1 MKSNRLSLSRRTFIK
16 KMSAGASA
24 VYLSPFLNACSQ
36 SGKAYPLFS
45 DTEIDVEIRLT
56 AMRDAVQILSGY
68 PTDVWRYKGELI
80 RGPENTIEHIQ
91 DSYLGPIL
99 HLHQGQN
106 IRIHFANQ
114 LGESSI
120 IHWHG
125 LHVPEAADGHPR
137 LVISP
142 GEEYIYE
149 FSVLDRAGTYWF
161 HPHPHGRTGPQV
173 NNGLAGLI
181 VIHDLEEAALDLPR
195 RTYDL
200 PLVIQDR
207 TFDSNNQFIYGG
219 THMDQVMGFLGDTLL
234 INGQLKKTYSV
245 ETRSYRLRLL
255 NGSNSRIYKIAWS
268 DKTKLTVI
276 GTDGGLLEKPI
287 SKDYIILAPAQRTE
301 LWIDFSNRELGS
313 VLSLINEESAMPGGE
328 NEFPIVNFSVDSQS
342 GSSSELPQ
350 KLSKHVLNNPQEAV
364 NATDPRQFVL
374 QMGMGMSWNIN
385 GQSFEMEGVADD
397 ERIRLGD
404 LEMWEFNNQAG
415 GGMGM
420 LLPHPMHI
428 HGLQFQVISRNIDAR
443 YRELWET
450 INDGLVDEGW
460 HDTVLVMP
468 GEQVQVL
475 IRFEDF
481 EGLYLYHCHNL
492 EHEDMGMMRNYRVAA

>member
-1 MKSNRLSLSRRTFIK
+1 
-16 KMSAGASA
+16 
-24 VYLSPFLNACSQ
+24 
-36 SGKAYPLFS
+36 
-45 DTEIDVEIRLT
+45 
-56 AMRDAVQILSGY
+56 
-68 PTDVWRYKGELI
+68 
-80 RGPENTIEHIQ
+80 
-91 DSYLGPIL
+91 
-99 HLHQGQN
+99 
-106 IRIHFANQ
+106 
-114 LGESSI
+114 
-120 IHWHG
+120 
-125 LHVPEAADGHPR
+125 
-137 LVISP
+137 
-142 GEEYIYE
+142 
-149 FSVLDRAGTYWF
+149 
-161 HPHPHGRTGPQV
+161 
-173 NNGLAGLI
+173 
-181 VIHDLEEAALDLPR
+181 
-195 RTYDL
+195 
-200 PLVIQDR
+200 
-207 TFDSNNQFIYGG
+207 
-219 THMDQVMGFLGDTLL
+219 MDQVMGFLGDTLL

-364 NATDPRQFVL
+364 NATNPRQFVL

-481 EGLYLYHCHNL
+481 KGLYLYHCHNL